1 MTRRSAHIWLLFA
14 ASTIVLASAG
24 LRAHGGHIHTIMGTI
39 KALDATRVDVVT
51 TDEKTH
57 VQKPVAIGLT
67 AKTRYLRGTV
77 VVQRSELVLGE
88 RAVVSVGDGK
98 PPLKATEI
106 RVGAR

>member
-1 MTRRSAHIWLLFA
+1 MTRQFAHTLLLLA
-14 ASTIVLASAG
+14 AIVLASAS

-57 VQKPVAIGLT
+57 VDKSVTIALT
-67 AKTRYLRGTV
+67 AKTKYLRGTV
-77 VVQRSELVLGE
+77 VVRRSELVIGE

-98 PPLKATEI
+98 PPLKATEV